1 MLDRCNQIN
10 KDMLGFDTPS
20 KRLAEQEE
28 KKQGQQH
35 SVGIGAGIEKL
46 VVKAEAIERVETL
59 GQLII
64 SESYNAYS
72 PEQKIHILQEFAF
85 LSKVASCL

>member
-1 MLDRCNQIN
+1 
-10 KDMLGFDTPS
+10 MLGFDTPS

-28 KKQGQQH
+28 KNKTQQP
-35 SVGIGAGIEKL
+35 SMGIGMGAGINNL
-46 VVKAEAIERVETL
+46 IVKAEAIERTEAL
-59 GQLII
+59 GSLII
-64 SESYNAYS
+64 SEAYNTYS

>member
-1 MLDRCNQIN
+1 
-10 KDMLGFDTPS
+10 MLGFDTPS

-35 SVGIGAGIEKL
+35 SVGAGIEKL
-46 VVKAEAIERVETL
+46 VVKAEAIERTEAL

>member
-1 MLDRCNQIN
+1 
-10 KDMLGFDTPS
+10 MLGFDTPS
-20 KRLAEQEE
+20 KRLAEQAE
-28 KKQGQQH
+28 KMQAKQP
-35 SVGIGAGIEKL
+35 SVMPGADNLI
-46 VVKAEAIERVETL
+46 VKAEAIERVESL

-64 SESYNAYS
+64 SEGYNAYS